1 VSLLVPASRA
11 EVDAALSRLRMAPL
25 LDGYRGAPPV
35 DRNALLEAIDA
46 VQDCVVAHAE
56 RLLELEI
63 NPLIAT
69 ADRAVAVD
77 ALIRMG
83 DGS

>member
-35 DRNALLEAIDA
+35 DRNALLEAILA

-69 ADRAVAVD
+69 ATVPWRW
-77 ALIRMG
+77 MH
-83 DGS
+83 